1 MKCNLLRLQGLSL
14 RQLVNKLSKLVPLL
28 KSLLSLNLGRKNAK
42 CYNNQRLSIWKKL
55 NLSRLK
61 RLPKIRRE
69 QLIAYLIGITIITAL
84 ILTRDLRVRPELKK

>member
-1 MKCNLLRLQGLSL
+1 
-14 RQLVNKLSKLVPLL
+14 
-28 KSLLSLNLGRKNAK
+28 
-42 CYNNQRLSIWKKL
+42 L

-69 QLIAYLIGITIITAL
+69 QLIAYLIGITIITTL